1 MRLFTLLCLLLLT
14 MLPAEAAGWARH
26 ENRDLIR
33 EGRAGWALET
43 PADWVA
49 IPDVRP
55 AWPLGAGFRAPA
67 GQSGVVVT
75 WAPRIPDG
83 EVGGLPGRGF
93 QEVLGRL
100 AGHPAR
106 IFSRSGPE
114 GLQRLA
120 YLALPQGTFRVRLFG
135 APEETETLDR
145 VLASVQLIRGV
156 PVSRPERWTRHEDA
170 TSGYTLSYP
179 AEWTMKALPE
189 GFELG
194 DADGPTIRATLRPP
208 GQQPGQSFRGFA
220 RSLGKDTIPGTTTL
234 ERFEPLDVAGL
245 TGYLAVWRLQD
256 GSLCGPIAYL
266 PLKGAR
272 RALELVLLRP
282 DVGEGFFRL
291 VDTFHQVAPSR
302 ASP

>member
-1 MRLFTLLCLLLLT
+1 VRLFTLLCLLLLT
-14 MLPAEAAGWARH
+14 VLPAEAAGWARH
-26 ENRDLIR
+26 ENRDLI
-33 EGRAGWALET
+33 GNDRAGWALET

-55 AWPLGAGFRAPA
+55 AWPLGAGFRAPS

-75 WAPRIPDG
+75 WSARVPEG
-83 EVGGLPGRGF
+83 ELEVLSGRGF
-93 QEVLGRL
+93 QETEGRV

-106 IFSRSGPE
+106 IFCRSGPE

-135 APEETETLDR
+135 ATEGFETLDR
-145 VLASVQLIRGV
+145 VLASFQLLRGV
-156 PVSRPERWTRHEDA
+156 PVGEAERWTHHQDPTA
-170 TSGYTLSYP
+170 GYTLSYP
-179 AEWTMKALPE
+179 ADWTMKTLPE
-189 GFELG
+189 GFALS
-194 DADGPTIRATLRPP
+194 DAAGPAVRVTVRPA

-220 RSLGKDTIPGTTTL
+220 RSMGKDTIPGATLL
-234 ERFEPLDVAGL
+234 ERFEPRDVAGL

-256 GSLCGPIAYL
+256 GGYCGPIAYL
-266 PLKGAR
+266 PLKGSA

-282 DVGEGFFRL
+282 EAGEGFFRI
-291 VDTFHQVAPSR
+291 VDSFHPVAPSQ